1 MYLQSRSKRW
11 LGVLRRVR
19 PELQLAKKNVIMYA
33 EAAKRIPGAGVR
45 VISERD
51 QQVMTVLARDSIAL
65 TFESQR
71 LVGSNS
77 WLADTLKDISEGLDQ
92 FSFGEGFTN
101 SLDVLDAAAESAIPL
116 LEVITPAE
124 NHRWGTI
131 D

>member
-1 MYLQSRSKRW
+1 VYLQSRSKRW

-33 EAAKRIPGAGVR
+33 EVAKRMPGAGVR

-71 LVGSNS
+71 LVPRDSVV
-77 WLADTLKDISEGLDQ
+77 
-92 FSFGEGFTN
+92 FT
-101 SLDVLDAAAESAIPL
+101 SHCCRRACGCWSV
-116 LEVITPAE
+116 
-124 NHRWGTI
+124 
-131 D
+131 